1 MDLAA
6 VHKEYITRMLD
17 AAKGGMKAL
26 VCDEVTVREFVIY
39 TEKFVEFLTSSS
51 RNSTRTSRGR
61 RLTRGFNDAAIHSEC
76 GDVAK

>member
-1 MDLAA
+1 MDIAA

-26 VCDEVTVREFVIY
+26 VCVEVSLREFVIY

-61 RLTRGFNDAAIHSEC
+61 RLTRGFNDAAIHREC